1 MNTRVII
8 GLTALAIA
16 VVPSWSFVTEAA
28 EKDVPKAVPSKQ
40 SQLMKEKLRQAQLLL
55 DGMATNDFDKILK
68 SSRELMLISKTA
80 EFTAVKTREYE
91 LHTNEFRRALQNI
104 TKRAEEKNLDGVT
117 LAYVDMTMSCIRCH
131 EHTREIRNASLSWPA
146 ATPLALQR

>member
-1 MNTRVII
+1 MHIRMICLMVLGIV
-8 GLTALAIA
+8 LA
-16 VVPSWSFVTEAA
+16 PSPRLVTLAA
-28 EKDVPKAVPSKQ
+28 EKDAPKAVPSKQ

-104 TKRAEEKNLDGVT
+104 TKRAEAKNLDGVT
-117 LAYVDMTMSCIRCH
+117 LAYVDMTMSCVRCH
-131 EHTREIRNASLSWPA
+131 EHTREIRNAGLSWPA
-146 ATPLALQR
+146 ATPVALQR